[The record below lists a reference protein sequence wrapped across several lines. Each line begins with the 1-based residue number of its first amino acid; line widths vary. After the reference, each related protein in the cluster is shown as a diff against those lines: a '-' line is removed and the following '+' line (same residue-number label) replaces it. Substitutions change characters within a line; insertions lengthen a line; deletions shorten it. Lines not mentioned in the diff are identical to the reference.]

1 MKKPIVLHIDKK
13 EIKRAAKKA
22 ADELYSKE
30 AK

>member
-1 MKKPIVLHIDKK
+1 MKKYIVLHIDKK

-22 ADELYSKE
+22 ADELYLKE